1 MSAAPALAIRDEIH
15 GQWSGYWL
23 EPGSSTPVVR
33 PRYRPTGAILL
44 QPGEVNA
51 SEFLCLDL
59 VLVETPSSGFVWIPL
74 SEAGRYTYA
83 HSLGLLRREPGWR
96 LAIWDVHGAVRVY
109 EAETAESISQADVAR
124 LYGAEPAERARPD
137 RPTVQLRLRAITR

>member
-1 MSAAPALAIRDEIH
+1 MSAAPALAVRDEVH

-33 PRYRPTGAILL
+33 
-44 QPGEVNA
+44 
-51 SEFLCLDL
+51 
-59 VLVETPSSGFVWIPL
+59 
-74 SEAGRYTYA
+74 
-83 HSLGLLRREPGWR
+83 LLRREPGWR
-96 LAIWDVHGAVRVY
+96 LAIWDAHGAVRVY

-137 RPTVQLRLRAITR
+137 RLTVQLQLRVTTG